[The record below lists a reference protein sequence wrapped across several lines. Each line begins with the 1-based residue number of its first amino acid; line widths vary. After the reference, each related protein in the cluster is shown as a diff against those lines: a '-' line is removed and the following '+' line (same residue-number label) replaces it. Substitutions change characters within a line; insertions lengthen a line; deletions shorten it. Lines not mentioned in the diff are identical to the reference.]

1 MAYARELVGPFTP
14 GQAGAAGGGGA
25 SLTATGSVIGDA
37 ATVTAS
43 MTIVNGADGTKGV
56 ALNGQVGDSVVIFNN
71 SASTLKVW
79 PEAAAAIAVPATG
92 LGVAAAA
99 FSHLTYKT
107 VVYFKQSST
116 QWFPNVTA

>member
-1 MAYARELVGPFTP
+1 MAYARELVGPFTSA
-14 GQAGAAGGGGA
+14 QAGALGGGNA

-37 ATVTAS
+37 ATVTS
-43 MTIVNGADGTKGV
+43 SITIVNGADGTKGV
-56 ALNGQVGDSVVIFNN
+56 ALNGQTGDSVVIFNN

-79 PEAAAAIAVPATG
+79 PEAAAAIAVPGTG
-92 LGVAAAA
+92 LGTAANA

-107 VVYFKQSST
+107 VIYYKQSST